1 MATTPLKTPKRQA
14 PKSSASKSLASK
26 TQTLKPQASP
36 LARYSAYRQVGDFIF
51 LSGIIAVNPKEGL
64 IIQGFADIPQ
74 EAARLIGQTGEFSS
88 DMKIGPIL
96 AQSWFV
102 LEQIQK
108 TVEDAGAQMSDVVK
122 LVQYFKNLDHF
133 PLYSRVRNLFFTGV
147 MPTSTVVEVSG
158 MLPSPEILIEVEATV
173 YIKTKSAQHKSKPKA
188 IHQSKARP

>member
-1 MATTPLKTPKRQA
+1 MATTPLKTPKRQTA
-14 PKSSASKSLASK
+14 KSSASKSSASKSLASK
-26 TQTLKPQASP
+26 THTPKPQASP

-173 YIKTKSAQHKSKPKA
+173 YIKT
-188 IHQSKARP
+188 